1 MEINEDEF
9 FCPECD
15 HFECEPFCTYNKPK
29 SEQLKEALGFIEKNM
44 DIEYVHS
51 TERVDELLEL
61 KSKAIEAI
69 EKVIVLLEKN
79 RVLGEEA

>member
-1 MEINEDEF
+1 MDIFEDEPL
-9 FCPECD
+9 CPNCEP
-15 HFECEPFCTYNKPK
+15 FKCEPFCTYNKSK
-29 SEQLKEALGFIEKNM
+29 SEQLQEALGFIEKNM

-69 EKVIVLLEKN
+69 EKVIVFLEN
-79 RVLGEEA
+79 NYE

>member
-1 MEINEDEF
+1 MNEA
-9 FCPECD
+9 
-15 HFECEPFCTYNKPK
+15 
-29 SEQLKEALGFIEKNM
+29 EQLQEALDFIEEHM
-44 DIEYVHS
+44 DIEYEFNS
-51 TERVDELLEL
+51 PTRVQELMEQ